1 MKNIF
6 KIFISD
12 VKRIFQNVVAV
23 VVIMGLC
30 VIPCLYAWFN
40 IFSNWDPYGESSTS
54 NLKVAVVSEDEGVT
68 VAGISVNIGSSV
80 VEALQENKVMGWVFT
95 ETSDE
100 AVDGVYS
107 GEYYAALVIP
117 ERRDDDRRNPCT
129 GTGIHHFIS
138 RTGPSGAGR
147 PMHGDC
153 RKIRRRD
160 PDPRCLP
167 RPSGNLCRVRRDRHL
182 CETADARQTV
192 RDNAGSYLGII
203 PGAAGN
209 RSGCKIPFPRS

>member
-117 ERRDDDRRNPCT
+117 DDFT
-129 GTGIHHFIS
+129 EEMIS
-138 RTGPSGAGR
+138 FLGGQIEHPDIIYYENEKKNETD
-147 PMHGDC
+147 H
-153 RKIRRRD
+153 IRAVSR
-160 PDPRCLP
+160 
-167 RPSGNLCRVRRDRHL
+167 GNDLLWSR
-182 CETADARQTV
+182 
-192 RDNAGSYLGII
+192 
-203 PGAAGN
+203 
-209 RSGCKIPFPRS
+209 IPFDCLCCGDRSKGKEAPGI

>member
-80 VEALQENKVMGWVFT
+80 VEALQENKVMDGYLLRHPTRRWMVYT
-95 ETSDE
+95 
-100 AVDGVYS
+100 AVNIMR
-107 GEYYAALVIP
+107 L
-117 ERRDDDRRNPCT
+117 
-129 GTGIHHFIS
+129 
-138 RTGPSGAGR
+138 
-147 PMHGDC
+147 
-153 RKIRRRD
+153 
-160 PDPRCLP
+160 L
-167 RPSGNLCRVRRDRHL
+167 
-182 CETADARQTV
+182 
-192 RDNAGSYLGII
+192 
-203 PGAAGN
+203 
-209 RSGCKIPFPRS
+209 

>member
-68 VAGISVNIGSSV
+68 VAGISVNIGHPLLKRYRKTRLWDGYLLRHPTRRWMV
-80 VEALQENKVMGWVFT
+80 YT
-95 ETSDE
+95 
-100 AVDGVYS
+100 AVNIMR
-107 GEYYAALVIP
+107 L
-117 ERRDDDRRNPCT
+117 
-129 GTGIHHFIS
+129 
-138 RTGPSGAGR
+138 
-147 PMHGDC
+147 
-153 RKIRRRD
+153 
-160 PDPRCLP
+160 L
-167 RPSGNLCRVRRDRHL
+167 
-182 CETADARQTV
+182 
-192 RDNAGSYLGII
+192 
-203 PGAAGN
+203 
-209 RSGCKIPFPRS
+209 

>member
-117 ERRDDDRRNPCT
+117 DDFTEEMISFLGGQIEHPDIMGMLVIGFYNTEYIQSFVSALGAKNALLFILAFVGVNGLVEAIVCFVV
-129 GTGIHHFIS
+129 GTAIS
-138 RTGPSGAGR
+138 
-147 PMHGDC
+147 
-153 RKIRRRD
+153 
-160 PDPRCLP
+160 
-167 RPSGNLCRVRRDRHL
+167 
-182 CETADARQTV
+182 
-192 RDNAGSYLGII
+192 
-203 PGAAGN
+203 AALKKALKYN
-209 RSGCKIPFPRS
+209 

>member
-40 IFSNWDPYGESSTS
+40 IFSNRDPYGESSTS

-117 ERRDDDRRNPCT
+117 DDFTEEMISFLGGQIEHPDIILSL
-129 GTGIHHFIS
+129 IHI
-138 RTGPSGAGR
+138 
-147 PMHGDC
+147 
-153 RKIRRRD
+153 
-160 PDPRCLP
+160 
-167 RPSGNLCRVRRDRHL
+167 
-182 CETADARQTV
+182 
-192 RDNAGSYLGII
+192 
-203 PGAAGN
+203 
-209 RSGCKIPFPRS
+209 

>member
-117 ERRDDDRRNPCT
+117 DDFTEEMISFLGGQIEHPDIIYYENERKNSDSAEDYLKSQNVCS
-129 GTGIHHFIS
+129 GTGECKLREH
-138 RTGPSGAGR
+138 TCGGNDAGR
-147 PMHGDC
+147 GC
-153 RKIRRRD
+153 SCGK
-160 PDPRCLP
+160 RC
-167 RPSGNLCRVRRDRHL
+167 
-182 CETADARQTV
+182 
-192 RDNAGSYLGII
+192 
-203 PGAAGN
+203 
-209 RSGCKIPFPRS
+209 

>member
-80 VEALQENKVMGWVFT
+80 VEALHHCNMLILWNLQFHHR
-95 ETSDE
+95 
-100 AVDGVYS
+100 
-107 GEYYAALVIP
+107 IIC
-117 ERRDDDRRNPCT
+117 DRIAIWT
-129 GTGIHHFIS
+129 Y
-138 RTGPSGAGR
+138 
-147 PMHGDC
+147 D
-153 RKIRRRD
+153 
-160 PDPRCLP
+160 
-167 RPSGNLCRVRRDRHL
+167 
-182 CETADARQTV
+182 
-192 RDNAGSYLGII
+192 
-203 PGAAGN
+203 
-209 RSGCKIPFPRS
+209 

>member
-107 GEYYAALVIP
+107 GEYYEKCDSAEDYLKSQNV
-117 ERRDDDRRNPCT
+117 CS
-129 GTGIHHFIS
+129 GTGECKLREH
-138 RTGPSGAGR
+138 TCGGNDAGR
-147 PMHGDC
+147 GC
-153 RKIRRRD
+153 SCGK
-160 PDPRCLP
+160 RC
-167 RPSGNLCRVRRDRHL
+167 
-182 CETADARQTV
+182 
-192 RDNAGSYLGII
+192 
-203 PGAAGN
+203 
-209 RSGCKIPFPRS
+209 

>member
-117 ERRDDDRRNPCT
+117 DDFTEEMISFLGGQIEHPDIIYYENEKKNGNRNVNN
-129 GTGIHHFIS
+129 GNGIMWSNDSIS
-138 RTGPSGAGR
+138 RIRWICYFCFPWIR
-147 PMHGDC
+147 CC
-153 RKIRRRD
+153 RT
-160 PDPRCLP
+160 L
-167 RPSGNLCRVRRDRHL
+167 GN
-182 CETADARQTV
+182 
-192 RDNAGSYLGII
+192 
-203 PGAAGN
+203 
-209 RSGCKIPFPRS
+209 

>member
-68 VAGISVNIGSSV
+68 VAGISVNIC
-80 VEALQENKVMGWVFT
+80 LLY
-95 ETSDE
+95 TSDAADE
-100 AVDGVYS
+100 EDSVDFG
-107 GEYYAALVIP
+107 G
-117 ERRDDDRRNPCT
+117 RRIIKKKQNDCT
-129 GTGIHHFIS
+129 
-138 RTGPSGAGR
+138 
-147 PMHGDC
+147 
-153 RKIRRRD
+153 
-160 PDPRCLP
+160 
-167 RPSGNLCRVRRDRHL
+167 
-182 CETADARQTV
+182 
-192 RDNAGSYLGII
+192 
-203 PGAAGN
+203 
-209 RSGCKIPFPRS
+209 

>member
-80 VEALQENKVMGWVFT
+80 VEALQENKVMGWGYLLRHPTRRWMVYT
-95 ETSDE
+95 
-100 AVDGVYS
+100 AVNIMR
-107 GEYYAALVIP
+107 L
-117 ERRDDDRRNPCT
+117 
-129 GTGIHHFIS
+129 
-138 RTGPSGAGR
+138 
-147 PMHGDC
+147 
-153 RKIRRRD
+153 
-160 PDPRCLP
+160 L
-167 RPSGNLCRVRRDRHL
+167 
-182 CETADARQTV
+182 
-192 RDNAGSYLGII
+192 
-203 PGAAGN
+203 
-209 RSGCKIPFPRS
+209 